1 MNMNIKKAIGIGVAA
16 LTFAGTLAA
25 TSAPVLAWYPG
36 YHRGYHPGF
45 HPGFYH
51 HGYGWGGGWRGIGVI
66 GIGVPAYGCGTVRT
80 PVFDQFGN
88 FLGYRSVAAC

>member
-16 LTFAGTLAA
+16 LTFVGTLAA
-25 TSAPVLAWYPG
+25 TSAPALAWYPG
-36 YHRGYHPGF
+36 HPGF

-51 HGYGWGGGWRGIGVI
+51 HGYGWGDGWRGINVI

-80 PVFDQFGN
+80 RVFDQFGN
-88 FLGYRSVAAC
+88 FLGYRYVAAC

>member
-1 MNMNIKKAIGIGVAA
+1 MNVNINKAIGIGVAG

-25 TSAPVLAWYPG
+25 TSAPALAWHP
-36 YHRGYHPGF
+36 GYHPGF

-51 HGYGWGGGWRGIGVI
+51 HGFRWGGGWRGVGVI

-88 FLGYRSVAAC
+88 FLGYRYIAAC